1 MSWEKVDYKGLWF
14 HLPIR
19 SGDFLMNLA
28 NHKMSEHLGIKP
40 GWLLKKDNSE
50 YMIPQQ
56 TMDLFN
62 SELWVGLAEDNL
74 EYVHCLSPE
83 KLRVITTDETN
94 PLTELYKECGL
105 PAFYILENIKT
116 IEKNSSG
123 EFEENQ
129 ETITKLM
136 NPYEM
141 QKYCENWVNALEQ
154 FPEERIDALNLSD
167 GVKLT
172 RGYIDITKDHLIE
185 YFSKQKDY
193 AKKAIEYKYSKIPSK

>member
-28 NHKMSEHLGIKP
+28 NHKMSEHLGIRP

-62 SELWVGLAEDNL
+62 SELWVGITKDNL

-83 KLRVITTDETN
+83 KPRVITTDETN

-105 PAFYILENIKT
+105 PAFYILENTKT
-116 IEKNSSG
+116 IEENSSG

-141 QKYCENWVNALEQ
+141 QTYCEKWVNVLNQ
-154 FPEERIDALNLSD
+154 FPEERIDVLNVSD
-167 GVKLT
+167 GVKLAM
-172 RGYIDITKDHLIE
+172 GNVDITKEYLTD

-193 AKKAIEYKYSKIPSK
+193 AEKTIECEYSKASSK